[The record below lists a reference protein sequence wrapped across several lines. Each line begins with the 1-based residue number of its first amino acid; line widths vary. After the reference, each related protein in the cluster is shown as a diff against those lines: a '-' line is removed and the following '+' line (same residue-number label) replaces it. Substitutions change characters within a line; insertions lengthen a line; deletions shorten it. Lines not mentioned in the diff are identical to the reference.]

1 MHEQAATRR
10 TWTWIA
16 LSAVIA
22 LAPGCADSATEQP
35 RADLQGPRATS
46 SPAPDRA
53 RGGLDEELR
62 RTLEEDLDRV
72 RENQWLPGVSA
83 AVIMPGEGIWTGTSG
98 VADTRTKEPVTPDTI
113 FAVGSVTKPFVA
125 ALMLQLAARGE
136 LDLDDRLSRW
146 VPDFPDSDE
155 ITLRQLLGHTSGAAD
170 FVDEPDFLAAQERR
184 PGAAWSPEDTLGYA
198 REPTARPGEEWGY
211 SNTNYILAGLVI
223 ERATGTP
230 VGRLLHRQLLAG
242 PAYSRILL
250 QPEQRPRGAVAT
262 GHEDRDA
269 DRLPDP
275 MPTRGYVP
283 DRAGASAAW
292 TAGGMLA
299 TAEGLARAADGIF
312 RGELLSTEARTAMTR
327 FQPTGLRDIE
337 YGLGLARVPLGD
349 ETVWWH
355 NGEYPGFHA
364 DLAYLPEQ
372 QVTIVALNNFQRE
385 TPGQDALID
394 TMISDVSVHLAR

>member
-1 MHEQAATRR
+1 MLEAAPTRR
-10 TWTWIA
+10 TWTWITV
-16 LSAVIA
+16 SAVLA
-22 LAPGCADSATEQP
+22 LAPGCADSATEPP
-35 RADLQGPRATS
+35 RADPQGPRATP
-46 SPAPDRA
+46 SPASGRA
-53 RGGLDEELR
+53 GGGIDEELR
-62 RTLEEDLDRV
+62 RTLQDDLDRV

-83 AVIMPGEGIWTGTSG
+83 AVIIPGQGVWTGTSG
-98 VADTRTKEPVTPDTI
+98 VADQRTRQPVTPDTL

-146 VPDFPDSDE
+146 VPDFPNGDE
-155 ITLRQLLGHTSGAAD
+155 ITLRQMLGHTSGAAD
-170 FVDEPDFLAAQERR
+170 FVDDPGFTKAQERR
-184 PGAAWSPEDTLGYA
+184 PGAAWAPEDTLRYVGK
-198 REPTARPGEEWGY
+198 PTARPGEEWSY
-211 SNTNYILAGLVI
+211 SNTNYVLAGLVI
-223 ERATGTP
+223 ERAAGMP
-230 VGRLLHRQLLAG
+230 AGRLLHRRLLAG

-275 MPTRGYVP
+275 LPTRGYVP
-283 DRAGASAAW
+283 GRALASAAW

-299 TAEGLARAADGIF
+299 TPEALARAADGIF
-312 RGELLSTEARTAMTR
+312 RGGLLPADARKAMTS
-327 FQPTGLRDIE
+327 FEPTGMEEFE
-337 YGLGLARVPLGD
+337 YGLGLARVALGD

-372 QVTIVALNNFQRE
+372 QVTIVALNNFQRD